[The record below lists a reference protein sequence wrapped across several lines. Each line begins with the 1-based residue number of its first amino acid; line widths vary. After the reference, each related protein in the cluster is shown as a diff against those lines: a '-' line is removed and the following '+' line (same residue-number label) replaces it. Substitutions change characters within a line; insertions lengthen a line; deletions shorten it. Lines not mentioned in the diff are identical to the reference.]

1 MPSYNGR
8 GVHGQVVDS
17 IGRRIVQGE
26 YAEGDTLDL
35 ERLQR
40 EHDISLTVV
49 REALKVLAGKGLVDA
64 RQRRGTYVLPRGQ
77 WNLLDPD
84 ILMWEITPQTL
95 PRMIEQ
101 LAEVRAIVEPAA
113 SALAAER
120 RDDDDVEAIS
130 GALEQMREAKDPAE
144 ATQADLAFHRA
155 VLVATKNDLL
165 ARVERLTRSLF
176 EERDRIVHGQQ
187 IDSSTAVALHAS
199 LLDAITAGDADEA
212 RRATEQIIGRAVSDD
227 TESLTTR
234 PTA

>member
-64 RQRRGTYVLPRGQ
+64 RQRRGTYVLPRSQ